1 MKLDEIQSVWDND
14 SKLDRTELGEESLRI
29 PQLHSKY
36 FKIFSVERL
45 QLRKMQSDHKKLFR
59 DKYEWYNGSLSQE
72 TMSQY
77 NWQPNPLKILRT
89 DISMYIEADDD
100 VVTSNLKIDMQQ
112 EKVDFVEAI
121 IKSLTTR
128 GYQIK
133 SAIDWHKFQNGA

>member
-1 MKLDEIQSVWDND
+1 
-14 SKLDRTELGEESLRI
+14 
-29 PQLHSKY
+29 
-36 FKIFSVERL
+36 
-45 QLRKMQSDHKKLFR
+45 
-59 DKYEWYNGSLSQE
+59 
-72 TMSQY
+72 
-77 NWQPNPLKILRT
+77 
-89 DISMYIEADDD
+89 MYIEADDD